1 MITLIIFLF
10 QADVVMWPEQFW
22 GYRGGAFPGGFS
34 PYVGTQ
40 GISHTSINLPSLISS
55 NASLSAA
62 CVQLV
67 LNCLSCLCSLH
78 AFPRLLPAPYSH
90 CAFDLECPSP
100 ICADPKPTHWS
111 GPGSKTVFSIFFCTH
126 PYLAMTSP
134 SSELPGF
141 FFSFPY
147 CILLDIK
154 PDLKHLKGRSYDFMC
169 PSLPL
174 AHTFLWWTHRASSH

>member
-141 FFSFPY
+141 FFFLFLIVFYLISSLTSSISRAGAMTL
-147 CILLDIK
+147 CVR
-154 PDLKHLKGRSYDFMC
+154 HC
-169 PSLPL
+169 P
-174 AHTFLWWTHRASSH
+174 